1 MSDSSAADPSKS
13 GLDKG
18 TGDPNDDR
26 AFLEDLP
33 PAQVQDDETG
43 EGDLDS
49 DESDADA

>member
-1 MSDSSAADPSKS
+1 MSDSRAADPSES

-33 PAQVQDDETG
+33 PAQVQDDD
-43 EGDLDS
+43 EGDGN
-49 DESDADA
+49 DEADAGA